1 MAALTGEQ
9 LDRFHAGGYLP
20 LGALLSAAELES
32 LRRRTD
38 DLTAGRVPPG
48 RIGFQLDERWRRT
61 AGDATG
67 YAYAGPSDG
76 YRKIGG
82 LEWDPVFY
90 PVIAGAAMLEVIGRL
105 VPRPLA
111 IHRAMI
117 LMKPAHGGT
126 ALSWHQDTGAGF
138 PVPGTPYCTIWTALD
153 DAGPDNGAMY
163 VLPGSQHFDADGL
176 PWQEVTVRARARAA
190 AQDGDQERVVLTAA
204 AGESYLL
211 NPRVLHG
218 SDPNPTGRRRRA
230 MNVIYMPAGAPITS
244 QPDGR
249 PDHERRL
256 IRETA
261 AAG

>member
-9 LDRFHAGGYLP
+9 LDRFRAAGYLP
-20 LGALLSAAELES
+20 LGALMSGEELEA

-38 DLTAGRVPPG
+38 DLTAGRAPPG
-48 RIGFQLDERWRRT
+48 RVGFQLDERWRRT
-61 AGDATG
+61 AGDAAG

-90 PVIAGAAMLEVIGRL
+90 PVITGAAMLGVLGQLIR
-105 VPRPLA
+105 RPLA

-138 PVPGTPYCTIWTALD
+138 PVAGTRYFTIWTALD

-176 PWQEVTVRARARAA
+176 PWQEVTARARESAA
-190 AQDGDQERVVLTAA
+190 AHDGDRVVLTAA

-211 NPRVLHG
+211 DPRVLHG
-218 SDPNPTGRRRRA
+218 SDPNPTDRRRRA
-230 MNVIYMPAGAPITS
+230 MNVIYMPAGAPITP

-249 PDHERRL
+249 PDHERRR
-256 IRETA
+256 ITEAA